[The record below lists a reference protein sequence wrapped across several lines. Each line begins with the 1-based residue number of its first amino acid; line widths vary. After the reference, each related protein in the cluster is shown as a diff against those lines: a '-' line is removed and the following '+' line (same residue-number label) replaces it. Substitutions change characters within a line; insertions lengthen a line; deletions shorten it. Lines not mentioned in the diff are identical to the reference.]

1 MVQKKQVAINDTLAQ
16 LHSARPPLAAVN
28 RILAAK
34 GSAELEEI
42 ESLARLLKRPEVR
55 LTDFDELYSEELYS
69 AGAGIFWRQVR
80 EQVEISIKYQGFL
93 DRQQQ
98 QVLRMKQWEQ
108 IAIPED
114 LQYDSLK
121 ALSKESRDKFNR
133 IRPRTLGQASRILG
147 VAPSDIAVLM
157 VFLTKTGGRRS

>member
-1 MVQKKQVAINDTLAQ
+1 MK
-16 LHSARPPLAAVN
+16 
-28 RILAAK
+28 
-34 GSAELEEI
+34 
-42 ESLARLLKRPEVR
+42 
-55 LTDFDELYSEELYS
+55 LYK
-69 AGAGIFWRQVR
+69 I
-80 EQVEISIKYQGFL
+80 QGFF